1 MATILHLETATKQCS
16 VALARKGKL
25 LASRRLLNDS
35 FSHSEKLHTF
45 INEVLEETATAPD
58 QLDAIAVSKG
68 PGSYTGLR
76 IGVAAAKGLCFALDL
91 PLIALNSLEILIQS
105 VESTDFIVPMLDARR
120 MEVYTAVFDGDKK
133 WIQET
138 TALVLDSRSF
148 LEIAQEKKVVVVGDG
163 AKKFQALHPQI
174 QADFP
179 ELPSH
184 PEAKE
189 MIEMAWAKYNA
200 QDFESLAYFEPFYLK
215 EFQTTPPKSQ
225 FNHLRQ

>member
-45 INEVLEETATAPD
+45 INEVLEETATAPN

-105 VESTDFIVPMLDARR
+105 VAEPTDFILPMLDARR

-133 WIQET
+133 WVQET
-138 TALVLDSRSF
+138 AALVIDSRSF

-163 AKKFQALHPQI
+163 AKKFQALKPQI

-189 MIEMAWAKYNA
+189 MIEMAWAKFNA

-215 EFQTTPPKSQ
+215 EFQTTPPKKPI
-225 FNHLRQ
+225 

>member
-105 VESTDFIVPMLDARR
+105 VAEPTDFILPMLDARR

-133 WIQET
+133 WVQET
-138 TALVLDSRSF
+138 AALVIDSRSF
-148 LEIAQEKKVVVVGDG
+148 LEIAQEKKVIVVGDG
-163 AKKFQALHPQI
+163 AKKFQALNPQI

-184 PEAKE
+184 PEAKD

-215 EFQTTPPKSQ
+215 EFQTTPPKKPI
-225 FNHLRQ
+225 

>member
-45 INEVLEETATAPD
+45 INEVLEETSTAPD

-91 PLIALNSLEILIQS
+91 PLIALHSLEILIQS
-105 VESTDFIVPMLDARR
+105 VAEPTDFILPMFDARR
-120 MEVYTAVFDGDKK
+120 MEVYTAVFDGDKN
-133 WIQET
+133 WIQKT
-138 TALVLDSRSF
+138 SALVLDSSSF
-148 LEIAQEKKVVVVGDG
+148 LDIVQEKQAIVIGDG
-163 AKKFQALHPQI
+163 AKKFQGLNPKIKAH
-174 QADFP
+174 FP
-179 ELPSH
+179 ALPSH
-184 PEAKE
+184 PDARD
-189 MIEMAWAKYNA
+189 MVTLAWEKY
-200 QDFESLAYFEPFYLK
+200 QTKDFESLAYFEPFYLK
-215 EFQTTPPKSQ
+215 EFQITPPKKPI
-225 FNHLRQ
+225 

>member
-45 INEVLEETATAPD
+45 INEVLEETSTAPD

-105 VESTDFIVPMLDARR
+105 VAEPTDFILPMLDARR

-133 WIQET
+133 WVQET
-138 TALVLDSRSF
+138 AALVIDSRSF

-163 AKKFQALHPQI
+163 AKKFQALNPQI

-189 MIEMAWAKYNA
+189 MIEMAWAKFNA

-215 EFQTTPPKSQ
+215 EFQTTPPKKPI
-225 FNHLRQ
+225 

>member
-25 LASRRLLNDS
+25 LAARRLLNDS

-105 VESTDFIVPMLDARR
+105 VAEPTDFILPMLDARR

-133 WIQET
+133 WVQET
-138 TALVLDSRSF
+138 AALVLDSRSF

-163 AKKFQALHPQI
+163 AKKFQALNPQI

-184 PEAKE
+184 PEAKD

-215 EFQTTPPKSQ
+215 EFQTTPPKKPI
-225 FNHLRQ
+225 

>member
-45 INEVLEETATAPD
+45 INEVLEETATAPN

-105 VESTDFIVPMLDARR
+105 VAEPTDFILPMLDARR

-133 WIQET
+133 WVQET
-138 TALVLDSRSF
+138 AALVIDSRSF
-148 LEIAQEKKVVVVGDG
+148 LEIAQEKKVIVVGDG
-163 AKKFQALHPQI
+163 AKKFQALKPQI

-189 MIEMAWAKYNA
+189 MIEMAWAKFNA

-215 EFQTTPPKSQ
+215 EFQTTPPKKPI
-225 FNHLRQ
+225 

>member
-45 INEVLEETATAPD
+45 INEVLEETSTAPD

-105 VESTDFIVPMLDARR
+105 VVEPTDFILPMLDARR

-133 WIQET
+133 WVQET
-138 TALVLDSRSF
+138 AALVIDSRSF

-163 AKKFQALHPQI
+163 AKKFQALKPQI

-189 MIEMAWAKYNA
+189 MIEMAWAKFNA

-215 EFQTTPPKSQ
+215 EFQTTPPKKPI
-225 FNHLRQ
+225 

>member
-45 INEVLEETATAPD
+45 INEVLEETSTAPN

-105 VESTDFIVPMLDARR
+105 VAEPTDFILPMLDARR

-133 WIQET
+133 WVQET
-138 TALVLDSRSF
+138 AALVIDSRSF

-163 AKKFQALHPQI
+163 AKKFQALKPQI

-189 MIEMAWAKYNA
+189 MIEMAWAKFNA

-215 EFQTTPPKSQ
+215 EFQTTPPKKPI
-225 FNHLRQ
+225 

>member
-45 INEVLEETATAPD
+45 INEVLEETSTAPD

-105 VESTDFIVPMLDARR
+105 VAEPTDFILPMLDARR

-133 WIQET
+133 WVQKT
-138 TALVLDSRSF
+138 AALVIDSRSF
-148 LEIAQEKKVVVVGDG
+148 LEIAQEKKVIVVGDG
-163 AKKFQALHPQI
+163 AKKFQALKPQI

-189 MIEMAWAKYNA
+189 MIEMAWAKFNA

-215 EFQTTPPKSQ
+215 EFQTTPPKKPI
-225 FNHLRQ
+225 

>member
-1 MATILHLETATKQCS
+1 
-16 VALARKGKL
+16 
-25 LASRRLLNDS
+25 
-35 FSHSEKLHTF
+35 
-45 INEVLEETATAPD
+45 
-58 QLDAIAVSKG
+58 
-68 PGSYTGLR
+68 
-76 IGVAAAKGLCFALDL
+76 
-91 PLIALNSLEILIQS
+91 
-105 VESTDFIVPMLDARR
+105 

-133 WIQET
+133 WVQET

-179 ELPSH
+179 EMPSH

-215 EFQTTPPKSQ
+215 EFQTTPPKKPI
-225 FNHLRQ
+225 

>member
-105 VESTDFIVPMLDARR
+105 VAEPTDFILPMLDARR

-133 WIQET
+133 WVQET
-138 TALVLDSRSF
+138 AALVIDSRSF
-148 LEIAQEKKVVVVGDG
+148 LEIAQEKKVIVVGDG
-163 AKKFQALHPQI
+163 AKKFQALKPQI

-184 PEAKE
+184 PEAKD

-215 EFQTTPPKSQ
+215 EFQTTPPKKPI
-225 FNHLRQ
+225 

>member
-45 INEVLEETATAPD
+45 INEVLEETSTAPD

-105 VESTDFIVPMLDARR
+105 VAEPTDFILPMLDARR

-133 WIQET
+133 WVQET
-138 TALVLDSRSF
+138 AALVIDSRSF
-148 LEIAQEKKVVVVGDG
+148 LEIAQEKKVIVVGDG
-163 AKKFQALHPQI
+163 AKKFQALKPQI

-189 MIEMAWAKYNA
+189 MIEMAWAKFNA

-215 EFQTTPPKSQ
+215 EFQTTPPKKPI
-225 FNHLRQ
+225 

>member
-25 LASRRLLNDS
+25 LASRRLLKDS

-91 PLIALNSLEILIQS
+91 PLIALNSLEILVQS
-105 VESTDFIVPMLDARR
+105 VAESTDFIVPMLDARR

-148 LEIAQEKKVVVVGDG
+148 LEIAQEKNCLLYTSD
-163 AKKFQALHPQI
+163 A
-174 QADFP
+174 AD
-179 ELPSH
+179 E
-184 PEAKE
+184 
-189 MIEMAWAKYNA
+189 
-200 QDFESLAYFEPFYLK
+200 
-215 EFQTTPPKSQ
+215 
-225 FNHLRQ
+225 

>member
-45 INEVLEETATAPD
+45 INEVLEETATAPN

-105 VESTDFIVPMLDARR
+105 VAEPTDFILPMLDARR

-133 WIQET
+133 WVQET
-138 TALVLDSRSF
+138 AALVIDSRSF
-148 LEIAQEKKVVVVGDG
+148 LEIAQEKRVIVVGDG
-163 AKKFQALHPQI
+163 AKKFQALKPQI

-189 MIEMAWAKYNA
+189 MIEMAWAKFNA

-215 EFQTTPPKSQ
+215 EFQTTPPKKPI
-225 FNHLRQ
+225 